1 MYSINE
7 SYFKSINNRRGKMK
21 TDSSS
26 LEMFTQKYS
35 VLFIVV
41 ILSISIGY
49 MVYAYTA
56 GISFGNVAYAANIQ
70 DNNVEVTLNDII
82 QSNVVTKETIEVIE
96 EEIPFSIVSIGNERS
111 GRSSVISEGEN
122 GIKQIVLKETYQ
134 NEELKEQVE
143 IANAITKKPA
153 SKVIS
158 YGTTATKTSRGNVI
172 YRTDENSDI
181 PVASYTKVIKMRY
194 TAYCLCKKC
203 CGKNPEHPAYGVT
216 ASGYKITPGINEKI
230 VAVDPSVVKLG
241 SAVYVQNLSG
251 KEDYG
256 YALAADTG
264 GAIKNNRIDLYI
276 DSHQEALKVGTGYCY
291 VYVLD

>member
-111 GRSSVISEGEN
+111 GRSSVISEGKN